1 MLFLRFPWLRSPAG
15 ASPREVWAE
24 PGQAAL
30 AGSGGLFWLQADC
43 PLPCGLD
50 TDGRLAWQSGSYF
63 WAGAC
68 GLTGMQ
74 PRTHEGGGFML
85 NGLNS
90 RGQSPSFSLTTSGCS
105 RLGQAGLRQQVGVQ
119 QSR

>member
-1 MLFLRFPWLRSPAG
+1 M
-15 ASPREVWAE
+15 
-24 PGQAAL
+24 AL

-74 PRTHEGGGFML
+74 PRTNEGGGFML

-90 RGQSPSFSLTTSGCS
+90 RGQRPSISLITSGCS
-105 RLGQAGLRQQVGVQ
+105 RLGQAGLRQQVGRSAVPM
-119 QSR
+119 SVEGPPVGWLPGAGSLF